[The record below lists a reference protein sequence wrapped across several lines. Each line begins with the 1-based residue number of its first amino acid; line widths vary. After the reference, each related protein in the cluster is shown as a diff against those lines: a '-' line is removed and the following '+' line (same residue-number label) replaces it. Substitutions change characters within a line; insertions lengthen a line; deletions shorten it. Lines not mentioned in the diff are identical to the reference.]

1 MSKMHDFKSF
11 KLNPETIF
19 ITITCWY
26 FFYNSRIYKAAV
38 LTKTKTHTCEIKLL
52 TEDKKSSLSYEI

>member
-1 MSKMHDFKSF
+1 MILNLLNAYP
-11 KLNPETIF
+11 KLFLLQSHVDI
-19 ITITCWY
+19 